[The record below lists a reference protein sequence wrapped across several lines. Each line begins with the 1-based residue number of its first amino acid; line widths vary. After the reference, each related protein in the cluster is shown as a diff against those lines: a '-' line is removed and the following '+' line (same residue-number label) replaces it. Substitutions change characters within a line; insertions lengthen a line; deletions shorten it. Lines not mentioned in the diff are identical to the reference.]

1 MRNKKQTG
9 LRVGIYARRTVD
21 SEKSDSIK
29 MQIDTCTAHLKLK
42 YPAPGEIES
51 ITIYADEGFTR
62 RNTDRPDWQRMMRDV
77 DNHFLDLV
85 CVYRIDR
92 ASGNMKDFSL
102 FYSKLVDE
110 KGVQLIAVR
119 EGIDSSL
126 PLIGEVMAYIAAM
139 MATYEVKQD
148 SIRSYDNSRSLAVY
162 GYWSGGRPPI
172 GYTLIPVT
180 ENGKV
185 HKVLEPVAEIVEY
198 RNNLI
203 SIFLDNQLSLSGM
216 ERYLRKNGI
225 KTQNGKF
232 FSTNQIYTIL
242 TAPQCVANT
251 QEMYDFFESKGCQ
264 MEQTR
269 SARENWDGK
278 HGIII
283 YGRTSEQKGKHIHNP
298 QEKWLVCIGRHRPIM
313 DAERYFQII
322 RQLQQNTFNKTSK
335 HPPTLLKGILHCSC
349 GSVMRI
355 SWKRKVD
362 NTYGSWYFCLRQMRQ
377 GEEYCQRHFIKTE
390 FLDNKVLDI
399 FHKIQV
405 DPNEIDKYMKKR
417 ENPKSK
423 KSAASIRASIR
434 NTQEQ
439 VNNLTAALAANS
451 ESTATKYIIKEI
463 ERLDAELISLQSD
476 LLLAKSEEIRNEDD
490 KMRAISKREEICRL
504 VSDFDL
510 FSPEERNKI
519 AKDILKEC
527 VWDGE
532 TLHITL

>member
-1 MRNKKQTG
+1 MTEKLLE
-9 LRVGIYARRTVD
+9 LRHISKRFSGVPALDDV
-21 SEKSDSIK
+21 SI
-29 MQIDTCTAHLKLK
+29 DLS
-42 YPAPGEIES
+42 PGEILTLVGENGAGKS
-51 ITIYADEGFTR
+51 TLIKIITGAYEPTEMFIRDR

-232 FSTNQIYTIL
+232 FSTNQIYTI
-242 TAPQCVANT
+242 
-251 QEMYDFFESKGCQ
+251 
-264 MEQTR
+264 
-269 SARENWDGK
+269 
-278 HGIII
+278 
-283 YGRTSEQKGKHIHNP
+283 
-298 QEKWLVCIGRHRPIM
+298 
-313 DAERYFQII
+313 
-322 RQLQQNTFNKTSK
+322 
-335 HPPTLLKGILHCSC
+335 
-349 GSVMRI
+349 
-355 SWKRKVD
+355 
-362 NTYGSWYFCLRQMRQ
+362 
-377 GEEYCQRHFIKTE
+377 
-390 FLDNKVLDI
+390 
-399 FHKIQV
+399 
-405 DPNEIDKYMKKR
+405 
-417 ENPKSK
+417 
-423 KSAASIRASIR
+423 
-434 NTQEQ
+434 
-439 VNNLTAALAANS
+439 
-451 ESTATKYIIKEI
+451 
-463 ERLDAELISLQSD
+463 
-476 LLLAKSEEIRNEDD
+476 
-490 KMRAISKREEICRL
+490 
-504 VSDFDL
+504 
-510 FSPEERNKI
+510 
-519 AKDILKEC
+519 
-527 VWDGE
+527 
-532 TLHITL
+532 